1 MVDRGAPPAAGTTKP
16 TRVYEY
22 EGMIGTR
29 FGEYGTGM
37 PWRDWNLEVRG
48 LLRGPMFYNTEER
61 LLIPGQLVN
70 VTAFRKSPFWV
81 WYTRYEVGV
90 AKGLKLFAAVNNIF
104 DINQNPIFIA
114 LDQTPC
120 IANPVFQNGA
130 CGNSM
135 PGREFI
141 VGLQGRW

>member
-1 MVDRGAPPAAGTTKP
+1 VARLESGGARTPARADVLQHRGTASHPGPA
-16 TRVYEY
+16 
-22 EGMIGTR
+22 
-29 FGEYGTGM
+29 
-37 PWRDWNLEVRG
+37 
-48 LLRGPMFYNTEER
+48 
-61 LLIPGQLVN
+61 GQRHR
-70 VTAFRKSPFWV
+70 FRKSPFWV
-81 WYTRYEVGV
+81 WYTRYEVGI

-104 DINQNPIFIA
+104 DLNQHPIFIA
-114 LDQTPC
+114 LDEVPC